1 MFSTSGLWGCVLD
14 GRVSVVVED
23 GSAAFGGVLVEE
35 PGPVLGYLGL
45 VVACFIS
52 ADVEVHTCSVT
63 DQQARAC
70 VWLRLA
76 GLYFWVCTFRVS
88 GPVATV
94 GAAGFYEGWKRL

>member
-52 ADVEVHTCSVT
+52 ADVEVHT
-63 DQQARAC
+63 
-70 VWLRLA
+70 WW
-76 GLYFWVCTFRVS
+76 GCTFGSVLLESS
-88 GPVATV
+88 G
-94 GAAGFYEGWKRL
+94 R

>member
-52 ADVEVHTCSVT
+52 ADVEVQTCSVT
-63 DQQARAC
+63 DQETRART
-70 VWLRLA
+70 WLRPV
-76 GLYFWVCTFRVS
+76 GLYFRVCTFRILWPLTHRWCGLVS
-88 GPVATV
+88 
-94 GAAGFYEGWKRL
+94 